1 MYYKTKYKSKLGN
14 LILVASKDSL
24 IGLWIEGQKYE
35 FQTLE
40 KKDVVVSKI
49 ANGIPIGADM
59 EYIDALT
66 LEMALENRKKI
77 SE

>member
-14 LILVASKDSL
+14 PILVASKDSL

-40 KKDVVVSKI
+40 KKDVVDKD
-49 ANGIPIGADM
+49 NF
-59 EYIDALT
+59 
-66 LEMALENRKKI
+66 
-77 SE
+77 

>member
-40 KKDVVVSKI
+40 KKDVVDKDDFLI
-49 ANGIPIGADM
+49 LIEAKKWLDDYFN
-59 EYIDALT
+59 
-66 LEMALENRKKI
+66 NCKKI
-77 SE
+77 SFNFNI